1 MSKFLKVIG
10 IIAVLLVI
18 IGAAAYWFILKK
30 FTPEAETPA
39 MYNQERI
46 VKTIEDQLKET
57 DVQKAR
63 TKAPLIIE
71 KNITELQQAIAEGTL
86 TYEELTAFYLD
97 RILQFDQIDNGMN
110 SISEINPQAIK
121 EAKAFDQQASQT
133 PKKPLYGIPVTLKEN
148 INTTNMISSAG
159 AYALRTFKPKEDAE
173 VVKKLTEAQAL
184 ILGKVNL
191 SELANYMS
199 MKAPSGY
206 SSKHGQTLNPYGPL
220 KITPSGSSSG
230 SGASVTMNIG
240 AFSLGTE
247 TMGSIV
253 SPASHQSVVG
263 FKPTQSSVS
272 GEGVLPLAPSLDTV
286 GPIARSVVDAAQ
298 GYNAFKKDTVPSID
312 STKFTKN
319 NLQGQ
324 RIGLLEMPSAEE
336 EFATAKKALQKAGAE
351 VIPVTPDMEGIDGG
365 KVISNEFKFAL
376 EEFAKR
382 YDLPF
387 KTLEELIAYN
397 QQDKKVRAK
406 YGQDL
411 LEADVNK
418 KQPDKEIIQT
428 TVIHSQNELLREL
441 KKREINVAQA
451 TISRDLWELKVVKAL
466 DESGEMRLTIFEQF
480 TSLEERKKEQLIQAI
495 REVVTKVERVAFLL
509 VVHTLPDNAT
519 LFSAVL
525 DEVSLCEKKCSVAG
539 FDTVIIVSS
548 SEEKAQELEQYF
560 QQFIQPTPLSKSNA

>member
-71 KNITELQQAIAEGTL
+71 KNITELQQAIADGAL

-230 SGASVTMNIG
+230 SAASVTMNIG

-263 FKPTQSSVS
+263 FKPTHSSVS

-298 GYNAFKKDTVPSID
+298 GYNSFKKDTVPSID

-411 LEADVNK
+411 LEADVKK
-418 KQPDKEIIQT
+418 KQPDKEVIQAT
-428 TVIHSQNELLREL
+428 IKKAQQTFDALLKKQQLDGYAFIDSEGTGLSAVAGYPELTVPLAKNSEGQPYGLTFTQTANKEQTLFEQAYSFEQSTKGRIVLSDNELLANS
-441 KKREINVAQA
+441 KKIN
-451 TISRDLWELKVVKAL
+451 RD
-466 DESGEMRLTIFEQF
+466 EQ
-480 TSLEERKKEQLIQAI
+480 
-495 REVVTKVERVAFLL
+495 
-509 VVHTLPDNAT
+509 
-519 LFSAVL
+519 
-525 DEVSLCEKKCSVAG
+525 
-539 FDTVIIVSS
+539 
-548 SEEKAQELEQYF
+548 
-560 QQFIQPTPLSKSNA
+560 